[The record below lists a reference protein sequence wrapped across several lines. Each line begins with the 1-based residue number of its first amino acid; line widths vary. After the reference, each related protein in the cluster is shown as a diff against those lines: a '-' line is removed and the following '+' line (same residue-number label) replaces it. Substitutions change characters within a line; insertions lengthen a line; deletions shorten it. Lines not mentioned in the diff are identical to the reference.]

1 MKEQR
6 PARILHVVGAM
17 NRGGTETMLMNVYR
31 GIQREKIQ
39 FDFVSYSND
48 EAHYDAEIRALGGRV
63 IRLKRTMSIKELM
76 RAIKTYGPYDAVH
89 AHTLFH
95 CGIASIAAFLCRIP
109 VRISHAHTT
118 ADEQAGRMRIIYEMM
133 MRSFIRIFSTN
144 LLACS
149 NQAGSYLFGGGKLV
163 KQKYKYFP
171 NVIDCAR
178 FTEAD
183 FVKTAEFQAEMGL
196 TDRLV
201 IGHIGRFIGAKNHL
215 FLLSILQELVPK
227 CPTVKLLLV
236 GDGDLRAEIEAH
248 AAHQGLTDYI
258 VFAGIQKDV
267 AAALHSMD
275 IFVFPSIYEGLGL
288 VLLEAQASGVP
299 CLVSEAIQPEAD
311 IGLELLDSLPL
322 ASGAA
327 KWAEKI
333 LALKPSERIST
344 ENIIQAFEKQKL
356 MISDGVATLQR
367 LYHVQGGMENET
379 DAHCLI

>member
-1 MKEQR
+1 MNVQR

-31 GIQREKIQ
+31 GLRREKVQ
-39 FDFVSYSND
+39 FDFVSYSHE
-48 EAHYDAEIRALGGRV
+48 EAHYDAEIKALGGRI
-63 IRLKRTMSIKELM
+63 IRLRKTMSIKELIW
-76 RAIKTYGPYDAVH
+76 AIKTNGPYEAVH

-95 CGIASIAAFLCRIP
+95 CGIASLAAFMCRVP

-118 ADEQAGRMRIIYEMM
+118 ADEQAGKVRKIYGKI

-149 NQAGSYLFGGGKLV
+149 NQAGSYLFGTSRLV
-163 KQKYKYFP
+163 KQKYKHFP

-183 FVKTAEFQAEMGL
+183 LVKTVEFQAEMGL
-196 TDRLV
+196 TDHFV
-201 IGHIGRFIGAKNHL
+201 IGHIGRFIAAKNHL
-215 FLLSILQELVPK
+215 FLLAILQELIQK

-236 GDGDLRAEIEAH
+236 GDGDLRAEIEAY

-258 VFAGIQKDV
+258 AFAGIQNDV
-267 AAALHSMD
+267 ANALHSMD

-288 VLLEAQASGVP
+288 VLLEAQASGKL

-311 IGLELLDSLPL
+311 VGLGLIDSLPL
-322 ASGAA
+322 DSGAA
-327 KWAEKI
+327 KWAERI
-333 LALKPSERIST
+333 LALKPSDHLSK
-344 ENIIQAFEKQKL
+344 ENITQAFEERKL
-356 MISDGVATLQR
+356 TISNGVATLQQ
-367 LYHVQGGMENET
+367 LYHVQGGTENET